1 MQGDSLS
8 PQHPLIL
15 TYYCISMTGL
25 TDKCVECGIV
35 QLAVQH
41 LKKLEM
47 FMTLTGVSVFF
58 FAFVFSFPFRFIAN
72 FLFQGHFDISKV
84 TDKCSVDVL

>member
-1 MQGDSLS
+1 MFVCWFVIDTVMQGVSLS

-15 TYYCISMTGL
+15 VYYCISLTEL

-47 FMTLTGVSVFF
+47 FMTLSGVSVY
-58 FAFVFSFPFRFIAN
+58 FV
-72 FLFQGHFDISKV
+72 L
-84 TDKCSVDVL
+84 CSDL